1 VSSYEGPMEMMS
13 DPEMVPLLNECVEF
27 VRYHSTPEAEDT
39 EEWHEFKERMLAG
52 RPETFD
58 ILQSVW
64 ERYQTHLN
72 QQNRTSLLRQLEKP
86 EPTPDPRDIQE
97 SLEED
102 PTRPFT
108 SYTRAQCARS
118 RIHTGVG
125 AELSGTCAS
134 ET

>member
-1 VSSYEGPMEMMS
+1 
-13 DPEMVPLLNECVEF
+13 MVPLLNECVEF

-72 QQNRTSLLRQLEKP
+72 QQGRTSLLRQLEKP
-86 EPTPDPRDIQE
+86 EPTPDPPPGASVSSASGASAST
-97 SLEED
+97 SLICSSTCSILVFHQAGLFNVA
-102 PTRPFT
+102 PATVPFT
-108 SYTRAQCARS
+108 GCAGMGLPTKS
-118 RIHTGVG
+118 
-125 AELSGTCAS
+125 L
-134 ET
+134 